1 MVLYKCYMLCLSTVT
16 DISLGIMTGLL
27 LELLTN
33 HSVQFV
39 HLHCAVLTVQT
50 VTSAVQSNHAR
61 RPNGTATFSVYIG
74 IVRVSGL
81 HHRKIEVVSSSLV
94 GPDTANLC
102 GLYVDVLV
110 RGTARSPRVDES
122 RQLRRET

>member
-1 MVLYKCYMLCLSTVT
+1 MRLMVLYKCYMLCLSTVT

-50 VTSAVQSNHAR
+50 VTSAQLNDAR
-61 RPNGTATFSVYIG
+61 KPNGTVFS
-74 IVRVSGL
+74 L
-81 HHRKIEVVSSSLV
+81 H
-94 GPDTANLC
+94 
-102 GLYVDVLV
+102 
-110 RGTARSPRVDES
+110 
-122 RQLRRET
+122 